1 MSGTLSAPIEEPT
14 SEPGAEP
21 SPGGSLRKLALRGA
35 MWATVGFGFGQ
46 VLRLAS
52 NLILT
57 RLLAPELFGL
67 MTLAQTAITG
77 LSMFSDIGTNASVV
91 RHARG
96 EDPRFLN
103 TAWTLQVIRGV
114 WLWLGMALLAVPLAN
129 FYGDSRLTL
138 LLPLLGISGFING
151 FTSTAPYVLNR
162 RLAMKQAALFEVGT
176 QVLFLLTLILCVL
189 VWPTIWGMVLGGLLG
204 AAERMI
210 CSHLLLP
217 NMRNHLAWDRSALR
231 ELISFGKW
239 LFLSTA
245 ALFLGEQADRLVL
258 GKLFSFEMLGIYGVA
273 ATLADMPR
281 QVSAVLSGKVVFPA
295 ISRVSQRS
303 RAEIQK
309 LILRNRRL
317 PLMAAAAGLAL
328 MVGLG
333 DLAIQLLYDARYDQA
348 AWMLPILALSIWPRV
363 ICNTSEP
370 ALLAIGRPQYV
381 TLGNVLRFVA
391 TVAGIQL
398 GYLWGQIPGA
408 IVAVALRDLPYYLAA
423 NFGLYR
429 ERLSVAR
436 QDALLTGF
444 LVVIL
449 AAIVALRLALG
460 FGTPLDTLWNPAGI

>member
-14 SEPGAEP
+14 SDPGAEP
-21 SPGGSLRKLALRGA
+21 PAGGSLRKLAIRGA
-35 MWATVGFGFGQ
+35 IWTTAGFGCGQ
-46 VLRLAS
+46 ILRLAS

-67 MTLAQTAITG
+67 MTLAQTAMTG
-77 LSMFSDIGTNASVV
+77 LVMFSDIGTSASVV
-91 RHARG
+91 RNPRG

-103 TAWTLQVIRGV
+103 TAWTLQAIRGV
-114 WLWLGMALLAVPLAN
+114 WLWLGMVLLAVPLAN
-129 FYGDSRLTL
+129 FYGDSRLKL

-162 RLAMKQAALFEVGT
+162 RLEMKQLALFELGT
-176 QVLFLLTLILCVL
+176 QLLFLLTLLACVL

-204 AAERMI
+204 TAERVI

-217 NMRNHLAWDRSALR
+217 NLRNRLAWDRSALR

-245 ALFLGEQADRLVL
+245 ALFLGEQADRMVL

-281 QVSAVLSGKVVFPA
+281 QVSATLSGKVVFPA
-295 ISRVSQRS
+295 IARVSQRS
-303 RAEIQK
+303 RAEIRK
-309 LILRNRRL
+309 VVLRNRRL

-328 MVGLG
+328 MTGLG
-333 DLAIQLLYDARYDQA
+333 DLAIRLLYDARYHQA

-363 ICNTSEP
+363 ICNASES
-370 ALLAIGRPQYV
+370 ALLAIGRPQYMTV
-381 TLGNVLRFVA
+381 GNVLRFVA
-391 TVAGIQL
+391 TVVGIQL
-398 GYLWGQIPGA
+398 GYMWGQIPGA
-408 IVAVALRDLPYYLAA
+408 IVAVALRDLPYYVAT

-436 QDALLTGF
+436 QDALLTGL

-449 AAIVALRLALG
+449 GAIVALRLALG
-460 FGTPLDTLWNPAGI
+460 FGTPLDTMWSPAGA